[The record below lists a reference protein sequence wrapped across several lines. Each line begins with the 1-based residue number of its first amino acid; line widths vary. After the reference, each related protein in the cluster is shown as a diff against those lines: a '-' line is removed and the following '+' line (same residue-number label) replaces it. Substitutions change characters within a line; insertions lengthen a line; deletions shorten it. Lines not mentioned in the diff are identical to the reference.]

1 MITASPH
8 PRQRGCTAAA
18 DFRGFAHTE
27 RRRPGARIDR
37 HCERTPVEADL
48 TEQNA
53 VPLIVLSF
61 AREPVEAV
69 NSILRRAGQPAHCT
83 WIPALRDL
91 GDALTQLNPELL
103 VYVAENDEELGSVIR
118 VRDRLAPT
126 VPVLL
131 LAPAA
136 EETRIGAAMALGARD
151 VVTLANT
158 ERLQAVMLRELR
170 VFRTERTL
178 DATLKSAQEARS
190 QLGTVLYRSNDAIIQ
205 VQEGIVVDANP
216 AWLELFGVEAGVA
229 GEPVMDLFEDTTHA
243 ALRGALAACLQ
254 GRWKADHPLRA
265 NALLADGSVLP
276 IEMTLALGEHEE
288 EPCVSLMVPSRSRE
302 ERRTERPSSAAE
314 AGSALLPRPEL
325 LEALAQRLA
334 IPAAGGMRC
343 LALIKLDK
351 FADLERVVGAT
362 ASEDILVEFA
372 RLLKD
377 TLHPKELAGRFGGVR
392 FLVLLERGN
401 EHDINAWSERLLTR
415 MQKQVM
421 RIRDKAVSVTCS
433 LGMSV
438 VPPGEAKVDA
448 VIADAFESANK
459 GAARGGNQS
468 IMSDRADND
477 SRVMSYDKVW
487 VKHIKTALMEN
498 RFRLVQQPI
507 ASLQGERPGMFDVL
521 VRMIDQ
527 QGREVLPS
535 EFMAAAG
542 RNDLLKNIDR
552 WVVGASLSFA
562 AQKKPECL
570 FVRLSKET
578 VRDAGFLEWLD
589 NHLLSSRAEPQRL
602 CFQIT
607 EESAA
612 SYLTQVKALAT
623 VLRARRF
630 RFALEGFGSGR
641 DSVGMLASL
650 PLDFVKIDGT
660 IIQGLAADPQ
670 LQLRVRTL
678 VEAARKH
685 GIQTIGERVEDA
697 NTMAVLWQVGV
708 QYVQG
713 YLIKEPEQVVL
724 AER

>member
-1 MITASPH
+1 
-8 PRQRGCTAAA
+8 
-18 DFRGFAHTE
+18 
-27 RRRPGARIDR
+27 
-37 HCERTPVEADL
+37 VEADL
-48 TEQNA
+48 SEQNA
-53 VPLIVLSF
+53 VPLIVLSS
-61 AREPVEAV
+61 AREPVEAI

-103 VYVAENDEELGSVIR
+103 VQVADNHEELGSVIGL
-118 VRDRLAPT
+118 RDRLAPT

-136 EETRIGAAMALGARD
+136 EETGIAEAMALGARD

-158 ERLQAVMLRELR
+158 ERLQAVMLRELE
-170 VFRTERTL
+170 VFRTGRTL
-178 DATLKSAQEARS
+178 DATLKSAQDARS
-190 QLGTVLYRSNDAIIQ
+190 QLDTVLYRSNDAIIQ

-216 AWLELFGVEAGVA
+216 AWLELFGVEEGVA
-229 GEPVMDLFEDTTHA
+229 GEPVMDLFEDSTHA

-265 NALLADGSVLP
+265 NALLGDGSVLP

-288 EPCVSLMVPSRSRE
+288 EPCVSLMVPSKSRE
-302 ERRTERPSSAAE
+302 ERPTVERPSSAAE
-314 AGSALLPRPEL
+314 TGGALLPRQEL
-325 LEALAQRLA
+325 LEALARRLA
-334 IPAAGGMRC
+334 TPPAGGMRC

-362 ASEDILVEFA
+362 ASEDILIKFA

-377 TLHPKELAGRFGGVR
+377 MLHPKEVAGRFGGVR

-401 EHDINAWSERLLTR
+401 EHDINAWGERLLTR

-421 RIRDKAVSVTCS
+421 RIRDKSVSVTCS

-438 VPPGEAKVDA
+438 VPPGQVKVDA
-448 VIADAFESANK
+448 VIADALECADK

-477 SRVMSYDKVW
+477 SRVMAYDRVW
-487 VKHIKTALMEN
+487 VKHIKSALMEN

-507 ASLQGERPGMFDVL
+507 ASLEGERPGMFDVL

-589 NHLLSSRAEPQRL
+589 NHLRSSRAEAQRL

-612 SYLTQVKALAT
+612 NYVPQVKALAT
-623 VLRARRF
+623 ALRARRF

-641 DSVGMLASL
+641 DSVGMLESL

-678 VEAARKH
+678 VEAARRRN
-685 GIQTIGERVEDA
+685 IQTIGERVEDA

-708 QYVQG
+708 QYIQG
-713 YLIKEPEQVVL
+713 YFINEPEEVVL